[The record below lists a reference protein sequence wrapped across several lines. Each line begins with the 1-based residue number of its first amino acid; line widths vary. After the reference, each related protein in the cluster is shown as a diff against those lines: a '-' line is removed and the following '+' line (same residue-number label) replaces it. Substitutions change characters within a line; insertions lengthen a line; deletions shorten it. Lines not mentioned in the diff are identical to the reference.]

1 MRKIYF
7 DEAGNS
13 GNNLLDKEQPL
24 FCYLGFEDCDSNTI
38 EDFYSLKRKYKY
50 KTDLEVKGAS
60 LSKSVTGQNFLIE
73 LWEKIGNHVTFVMHD
88 KIYQLKPNGLQL
100 IGD

>member
-38 EDFYSLKRKYKY
+38 EDFYEPYL
-50 KTDLEVKGAS
+50 LQVG
-60 LSKSVTGQNFLIE
+60 LIE
-73 LWEKIGNHVTFVMHD
+73 RTPRGRRATPRAYTHLNQTPPQAD
-88 KIYQLKPNGLQL
+88 
-100 IGD
+100 

>member
-60 LSKSVTGQNFLIE
+60 LSKSVTGQKFLIE
-73 LWEKIGNHVTFVMHD
+73 LCITNLETM
-88 KIYQLKPNGLQL
+88 PNLL
-100 IGD
+100 CIIKNLH